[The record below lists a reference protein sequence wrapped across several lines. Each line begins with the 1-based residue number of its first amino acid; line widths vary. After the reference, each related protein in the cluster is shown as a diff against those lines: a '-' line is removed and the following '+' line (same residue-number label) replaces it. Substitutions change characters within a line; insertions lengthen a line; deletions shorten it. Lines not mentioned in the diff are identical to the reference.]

1 MERSDAFTLIK
12 NKIKTKNLI
21 NHSLAVEAVMRRLA
35 QKFGEDVEKWGL
47 AGLLHDIDYEE
58 TKDIP
63 EKHSLIGSSEL
74 KSLGLENDIVQAVKL
89 HNDYHG
95 LPRKTKLDKALY
107 SVDPITGLI
116 VASALVLP
124 DKKLSS
130 LSRESVLRRFK
141 EKTFAKGA
149 SRETISS
156 CRDFGLRL
164 DEFTEIS
171 LKAMQEVASEIG
183 L

>member
-1 MERSDAFTLIK
+1 MERSEAFTLIK